1 MHQISSHF
9 PAAGRREKFS
19 TGLTRPNPGPIF
31 PMQEATEEM
40 EVCTSTPNPESR
52 MMPIANIPMQRDRN
66 PIQDLKSVVTGI
78 YSNRQDG
85 VNPLVA

>member
-1 MHQISSHF
+1 
-9 PAAGRREKFS
+9 
-19 TGLTRPNPGPIF
+19 
-31 PMQEATEEM
+31 M
-40 EVCTSTPNPESR
+40 EVSTSTPNPESR

-66 PIQDLKSVVTGI
+66 PIQDLKRVVTGI